1 MVHVSLHV
9 LINDA
14 CGISTCTCSGKL
26 AKSYDT
32 TNKQQMLQRT
42 AQLTTDQTKLRRKAE
57 ISTIDGTWNVERG
70 TVHAWKVEMEKL

>member
-1 MVHVSLHV
+1 
-9 LINDA
+9 
-14 CGISTCTCSGKL
+14 
-26 AKSYDT
+26 
-32 TNKQQMLQRT
+32 MLQRT